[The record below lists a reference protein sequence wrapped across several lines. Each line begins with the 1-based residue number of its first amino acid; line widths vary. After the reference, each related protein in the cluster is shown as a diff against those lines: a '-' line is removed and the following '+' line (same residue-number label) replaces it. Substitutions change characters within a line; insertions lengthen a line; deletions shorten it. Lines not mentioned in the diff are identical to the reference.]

1 MKYEI
6 VIEKSAVK
14 FLSKLE
20 NRTRAQIIAAIDS
33 LADEPR
39 PYGYKKLVDSKGLYR
54 IKVKQYRII
63 YFVKDNLLVVS
74 VVRIAKR
81 GEDTY

>member
-1 MKYEI
+1 MRYEI

-20 NRTRAQIIAAIDS
+20 KRARAEIVAAIDH

-54 IKVKQYRII
+54 IKVKQYRVI
-63 YFVKDNLLVVS
+63 YFVQHKLLVLS

>member
-6 VIEKSAVK
+6 VIEKSAIK

-20 NRTRAQIIAAIDS
+20 KRTRAEIMAAIDD

-39 PYGYKKLVDSKGLYR
+39 PHGYKKLVDAKGLYR
-54 IKVKQYRII
+54 IKVKQHRVI
-63 YFVKDNLLVVS
+63 YFVKDNLLIVS
-74 VVRIAKR
+74 IVRIAKR
-81 GEDTY
+81 DENTY

>member
-20 NRTRAQIIAAIDS
+20 KRIKSEIIAAIDK
-33 LADEPR
+33 LADDPR
-39 PYGYKKLVDSKGLYR
+39 PFDYKKLVDSKGLYR
-54 IKVKQYRII
+54 IKIKQYRVI
-63 YFVKDNLLVVS
+63 YFVKDNLLVIS

>member
-1 MKYEI
+1 MRYEI

-20 NRTRAQIIAAIDS
+20 KRAPAEIIAAIDN

-54 IKVKQYRII
+54 IKVKQYRVI
-63 YFVKDNLLVVS
+63 YFVQDKLLVVS

>member
-6 VIEKSAVK
+6 VIEKYAVK

-20 NRTRAQIIAAIDS
+20 NRTRTQIVEAIDN

-39 PYGYKKLVDSKGLYR
+39 PYGYKKLVDSKRLYR

-74 VVRIAKR
+74 VVRIAKH
-81 GEDTY
+81 GEDIY

>member
-20 NRTRAQIIAAIDS
+20 KQTRAQIVEAIDN

-39 PYGYKKLVDSKGLYR
+39 PFGYKKLVDSKGLYR
-54 IKVKQYRII
+54 IKVKQYRVI
-63 YFVKDNLLVVS
+63 YFVKDNLLIIS

>member
-1 MKYEI
+1 MRYEI
-6 VIEKSAVK
+6 VIEKSAVR

-20 NRTRAQIIAAIDS
+20 KRTRAQIVEAIDN
-33 LADEPR
+33 LADNPR
-39 PYGYKKLVDSKGLYR
+39 PFGYKKLVDSKGLYR
-54 IKVKQYRII
+54 IKIKQYRVI
-63 YFVKDNLLVVS
+63 YFVQDNLLVVS

>member
-39 PYGYKKLVDSKGLYR
+39 PYGYKKLIDSKGLYR

-63 YFVKDNLLVVS
+63 YFIKDNLLVVS

>member
-20 NRTRAQIIAAIDS
+20 KRTRAQIVEAIDN

-63 YFVKDNLLVVS
+63 YFVKDNLLIIS